1 MKDAANLLGLSY
13 ANLYAKYHEKFGPM
27 NAKRFKHL
35 VPYIPLRATS
45 KKQVKDPES
54 FSLDSLNII
63 EYNEYTGTREEFW
76 GEHFV
81 GVLMNVSRQYYRVTH
96 HISDCILFTRI
107 WEIHRVA
114 YHANSAQFAATP
126 A

>member
-1 MKDAANLLGLSY
+1 MNKATYLLGLPY
-13 ANLYAKYHEKFGPM
+13 ATLYAKYHERFGPM

-35 VPYIPLRATS
+35 VPYNPLRATS
-45 KKQVKDPES
+45 KTQGKDAEG

-81 GVLMNVSRQYYRVTH
+81 GVLMNVSRHFV
-96 HISDCILFTRI
+96 
-107 WEIHRVA
+107 E
-114 YHANSAQFAATP
+114 
-126 A
+126 

>member
-35 VPYIPLRATS
+35 VPYISLRVAS
-45 KKQVKDPES
+45 KTRGKDQED

-81 GVLMNVSRQYYRVTH
+81 RVLMNVSRQ
-96 HISDCILFTRI
+96 
-107 WEIHRVA
+107 
-114 YHANSAQFAATP
+114 
-126 A
+126 